1 MWLACTLVSVVAL
14 GLAALHD
21 PKRLR
26 FRQKLY
32 RAGAISRVEAAPWSV
47 STRRL
52 MAVLMMLPGALLAVM
67 GLWAGFM
74 LWLGLT
80 VTAGWLLV
88 ELIS

>member
-1 MWLACTLVSVVAL
+1 MWLLCTLVSVVAL

-26 FRQKLY
+26 FRQKLF
-32 RAGAISRVEAAPWSV
+32 RVGAIGRVEAQPWPV
-47 STRRL
+47 GARRL
-52 MAVLMMLPGALLAVM
+52 LAILMVLPGVLLGIM

-88 ELIS
+88 EIIS

>member
-1 MWLACTLVSVVAL
+1 MWLACTFVSVVAL

-26 FRQKLY
+26 FRQKLF
-32 RAGAISRVEAAPWSV
+32 RVGAISRVEAQPWSV

-52 MAVLMMLPGALLAVM
+52 MAVLVLLPGVLLGAT

-74 LWLGLT
+74 LWMGFT
-80 VTAGWLLV
+80 FTAGWFLV
-88 ELIS
+88 EIIS